1 MNRLPRQPSRNPAR
15 PANRPVYRYTQ
26 QYLQEAGRLQR
37 ATWGPRVVAT
47 LVDFA
52 IIAIPFNILG
62 SLFWLEHTYGAS
74 SDEAT
79 GAAYSAGITVGLPLP
94 LHNLLWIVVFALYAS
109 LTTLRF
115 GATPGKRWMNLKVIK
130 DNGENLNLRNLLSRY
145 SFIYISNLPILVFI
159 IITFLIGIN
168 WGYIL
173 AGVVLVIDFGYSLR
187 DSQNKTFHDKLFG
200 TQVIIADVMKI

>member
-1 MNRLPRQPSRNPAR
+1 MNRLPGQPSRNPAR
-15 PANRPVYRYTQ
+15 RVSRPVYRYTQ
-26 QYLQEAGRLQR
+26 QFLQEAGHLRR
-37 ATWGPRVVAT
+37 ATWGPRAVAT

-62 SLFWLEHTYGAS
+62 NLLWLEHTYGAS

-94 LHNLLWIVVFALYAS
+94 IHNLLWIVAFALYAS
-109 LTTLRF
+109 FTTLWF

-130 DNGENLNLRNLLSRY
+130 DNGESLNLLGLLYRY
-145 SFIYISNLPILVFI
+145 SFLYISNLPILVFI
-159 IITFLIGIN
+159 AVTFVLGIN

-173 AGVVLVIDFGYSLR
+173 AGVVLVVDFGYSLR
-187 DSQNKTFHDKLFG
+187 NSQSKTFHDKLFG
-200 TQVIIADVMKI
+200 TQVIIADPMKI